1 MTEEMNAK
9 MLVEAMPSAF
19 MSEKAE
25 GVNAVVQ
32 YELTGEGG
40 GEWVITIADGAC
52 QVDEGRTETPTLTL
66 TIDAGDYVDL
76 IGGTLNATAAF
87 MSGKLKIA
95 GDIGLATKL
104 ISFFSIG
111 L

>member
-1 MTEEMNAK
+1 MTEEMTAK

-19 MSEKAE
+19 VSEKAE
-25 GVNAVVQ
+25 GVTAVVQ

-52 QVDEGRTETPTLTL
+52 QVSEGRTETPTLTL
-66 TIDAGDYVDL
+66 TIAAGDYVDL

-95 GDIGLATKL
+95 GDISLATKL
-104 ISFFSIG
+104 ISFFSIR

>member
-1 MTEEMNAK
+1 MTEEMTAK

-19 MSEKAE
+19 VPEKAE
-25 GVNAVVQ
+25 GVSAVVQ

-52 QVDEGRTETPTLTL
+52 QVVEGRTETPTLTL
-66 TIDAGDYVDL
+66 TMDAGDYVDL
-76 IGGTLNATAAF
+76 ISGTLNATAAF

-104 ISFFSIG
+104 ISFFSIRI
-111 L
+111 